1 MTCFILNHTIKKNN
15 VAAIFWDESD
25 DDTQILLEYNLLSF
39 INTIFKFSYQ
49 IHTIISLLPHAWCF
63 KSNFLKKE
71 KIQYFYTSFLVY
83 TTSEPRISIHSF
95 QSLKQ
100 LPKISIFIRCLN
112 VTQIEFNRPHSFTM
126 NLMQY
131 QWKTYPVLHIR
142 KKSTYSHLYG
152 CDHDSLKSKAV
163 MIIKSLL
170 NSLICDKI
178 LF

>member
-1 MTCFILNHTIKKNN
+1 MFYSQPYNQKNN

-71 KIQYFYTSFLVY
+71 KNSNISSCLSWFTQHLNPGLVF
-83 TTSEPRISIHSF
+83 TVFKAWNNS
-95 QSLKQ
+95 Q
-100 LPKISIFIRCLN
+100 KISIFIRCLN
-112 VTQIEFNRPHSFTM
+112 VTQMKFNRPHSFTM

-142 KKSTYSHLYG
+142 KKAYIHI
-152 CDHDSLKSKAV
+152 CMDV
-163 MIIKSLL
+163 IMIV
-170 NSLICDKI
+170 
-178 LF
+178 